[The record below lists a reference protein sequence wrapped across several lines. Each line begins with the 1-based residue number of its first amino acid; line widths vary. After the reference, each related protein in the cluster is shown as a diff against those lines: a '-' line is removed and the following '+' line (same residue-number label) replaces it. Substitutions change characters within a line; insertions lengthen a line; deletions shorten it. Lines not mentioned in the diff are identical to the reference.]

1 MQFNNKNIEQIRI
14 TVLVEDTKNEN
25 LASAHGLSLYI
36 ETPENKILFDMG
48 PDELFWKNAEYLGI
62 DLNTVDTAVIS
73 HGHYDHGGGLSA
85 FLNNN
90 KNGKIY
96 IRENAFGDYYSTSR
110 GEARYIGLD
119 KQLKTND
126 RLILTD
132 PGITQISSNLIL
144 FSNVESKELC
154 PNSNSVL
161 WKKTENGLVNDNFEH
176 EQNLIIKSG
185 NRFILVGGCAH
196 NGIINIEKKARE
208 IMGFAPDFTISGF
221 HMSIPGSNQ
230 SEKPGFV
237 QKAADRLRESK
248 TIRYTCHCTGNASY
262 EILKQV
268 LGDKLKR
275 LTPGCQIIL

>member
-1 MQFNNKNIEQIRI
+1 MQFNDKNIEQIKI

-25 LASAHGLSLYI
+25 LPSAHGLSLYI

-48 PDELFWKNAEYLGI
+48 PDELFWKNAETLGI
-62 DLNTVDTAVIS
+62 DLNTVGTAVIS
-73 HGHYDHGGGLSA
+73 HGHYDHGGGLSV
-85 FLNNN
+85 FLDKN
-90 KNGKIY
+90 KNGKVY

-126 RLILTD
+126 RLILTTS
-132 PGITQISSNLIL
+132 GITQISSNLIL

-185 NRFILVGGCAH
+185 NSYMLVGGCAH
-196 NGIINIEKKARE
+196 NGIINIENKARE
-208 IMGFAPDFTISGF
+208 IMGAAPDVTISGF
-221 HMSIPGSNQ
+221 HMSIPGICR
-230 SEKPGFV
+230 SEEPDFV
-237 QKAADRLRESK
+237 QKAANRLRESK
-248 TIRYTCHCTGNASY
+248 TIRYTCHCTGSASY
-262 EILKQV
+262 EILKQI

>member
-1 MQFNNKNIEQIRI
+1 MQFNDKNIEQIKI

-25 LASAHGLSLYI
+25 LPSAHGLSLYI

-48 PDELFWKNAEYLGI
+48 PDGLFWKNAETLGI

-73 HGHYDHGGGLSA
+73 HGHYDHGGGLSV
-85 FLNNN
+85 FLDKN
-90 KNGKIY
+90 KNGKVY

-126 RLILTD
+126 RLILTT
-132 PGITQISSNLIL
+132 PGITQINSNLIL

-161 WKKTENGLVNDNFEH
+161 WEKTDDGLVNDNFEH

-185 NRFILVGGCAH
+185 NRYILVGGCAH
-196 NGIINIEKKARE
+196 NGIINIENKARE
-208 IMGFAPDFTISGF
+208 IMGYAPDVTISGF
-221 HMSIPGSNQ
+221 HMSIPGSGR
-230 SEKPGFV
+230 SEKPDFV
-237 QKAADRLRESK
+237 QKAANRLSESK
-248 TIRYTCHCTGNASY
+248 TIRYTCHCTGSASY
-262 EILKQV
+262 EILKQI

>member
-1 MQFNNKNIEQIRI
+1 MQFNDKDIEQIKI

-25 LASAHGLSLYI
+25 LPSAHGLSLYI
-36 ETPENKILFDMG
+36 ETPESKILFDMG
-48 PDELFWKNAEYLGI
+48 QDELFWKNAETLGI
-62 DLNTVDTAVIS
+62 DLSAVDTAVIS

-90 KNGKIY
+90 KNGKVY

-110 GEARYIGLD
+110 GEVRYIGLD
-119 KQLKTND
+119 KQLKAND
-126 RLILTD
+126 RLILTA

-221 HMSIPGSNQ
+221 HMSIPGSGR
-230 SEKPGFV
+230 SEKSDFV
-237 QKAADRLRESK
+237 QQAANRLSKSK
-248 TIRYTCHCTGNASY
+248 TIRYTCHCTGSASY

>member
-1 MQFNNKNIEQIRI
+1 MQFNDKDIEQIKI

-25 LASAHGLSLYI
+25 LPSAHGLSLYI

-48 PDELFWKNAEYLGI
+48 PDELFWKNAETLGI
-62 DLNTVDTAVIS
+62 DLSDADTAVIS

-90 KNGKIY
+90 KIGKVY

-126 RLILTD
+126 RLILTA

-154 PNSNSVL
+154 PSSNSVL
-161 WKKTENGLVNDNFEH
+161 WEKTENGLVNDNFEH

-196 NGIINIEKKARE
+196 NGIINIEKKAQE

-221 HMSIPGSNQ
+221 HMSIPGRGR
-230 SEKPGFV
+230 SEEPDFV
-237 QKAADRLRESK
+237 QKAANCLSESK
-248 TIRYTCHCTGNASY
+248 TIRYTCHCTGSASY